1 MLFLVLAQM
10 LAPQD
15 PAAVSQK
22 FLDAMI
28 AGKSAEAAALFTDAI
43 LASKPQAAIDDAW
56 KKTTG
61 PLGAWVKTG
70 EAAKTPVGDNLVFVR
85 KVEFAK
91 GAITTSVTVNVKSLR
106 VEGFHLKP
114 VAGPFTSA
122 AYVKADAFRTEDAT
136 FSAAKD
142 FPLPGVFAIPTG
154 KGPFP
159 AVVLVHGSGPND
171 RDESLGACKPF
182 RDLAE
187 GLATKGIA
195 VFRYDK
201 RTFVH
206 GVRVKDPTIDTEV
219 IDDAVAA
226 IAWVRARPE
235 VDAKRVVVVGHSLG
249 ALLAP
254 KIAQVA
260 KANGAVLL
268 APPAR
273 KPWEI
278 LPQQYRY
285 LGVPEAQVAQL
296 EQQLAA
302 VRDGKAQGVVLGAP
316 AAYWRDWAAQDG
328 IAVAKALT
336 VPVLV
341 MRGDRDYQV
350 NETDWA
356 GWKKGMAGVK
366 HAQLVEVPGANHLFV
381 VGTGK
386 PSPAE
391 YEQPGHVE
399 PSVLAAI
406 EKFVRTP

>member
-15 PAAVSQK
+15 PSSVSQK

-28 AGKSAEAAALFTDAI
+28 AGKTGEATALFSDAI
-43 LASKPQAAIDDAW
+43 LAGKPQAAIDDAW

-61 PLGAWVKTG
+61 GLGAHVKTG
-70 EAAKTPVGDNLVFVR
+70 EPAKTPVGDNLVFVR

-91 GAITTSVTVNVKSLR
+91 GAITTSVTVNAKTLR

-114 VAGPFTSA
+114 AAGPFTSA
-122 AYVKADAFRTEDAT
+122 DYVKPDAFRAEDAT
-136 FSAAKD
+136 FGAAKD
-142 FPLPGVFAIPTG
+142 FAMPAVFLIPTG

-171 RDESLGACKPF
+171 RDESVGACKPF

-187 GLATKGIA
+187 GLASRGVA

-206 GVRVKDPTIDTEV
+206 GARVKDPTIDTEV

-235 VDAKRVVVVGHSLG
+235 VDAKRVTVVGHSLG

-254 KIAQVA
+254 QIAKQA
-260 KANGAVLL
+260 KTKGAVLL

-273 KPWEI
+273 TPWEI

-296 EQQLAA
+296 EQQLFA
-302 VRDGKAQGVVLGAP
+302 VRDGKAQGTVLGAP
-316 AAYWRDWAAQDG
+316 AAYWRDWAARDG
-328 IAVAKALT
+328 IAVAKTLGAPL
-336 VPVLV
+336 LV

-350 NETDWA
+350 NEVDWA

-366 HAQLVEVPGANHLFV
+366 GAQLVEVPGANHLFV

-386 PSPAE
+386 PGPAE
-391 YEQPGHVE
+391 YDVAGHVA
-399 PSVLAAI
+399 PSVLTAI
-406 EKFVRTP
+406 EKFVTAP